1 MTTQPQDDLTAER
14 AAYALDAMCVDVP
27 PRGAREWNQE
37 CILAAM
43 KWARQ
48 EALREAAKV
57 CRDRAVLLE
66 PSSKRWELNM
76 VSKAKSDEANDLA
89 DKLDRLASEGG

>member
-1 MTTQPQDDLTAER
+1 MATQDDLTAER
-14 AAYALDAMCVDVP
+14 AAKIVGIID
-27 PRGAREWNQE
+27 G
-37 CILAAM
+37 LAYIDPNDHRKCEEAIRPIIQQV
-43 KWARQ
+43 RQ